1 MGGVNF
7 VTMESI
13 LISPEYWQNSQLSIA
28 RYFGGVKV
36 NNKYYVIDPQS
47 NYLVDSKWLSLVRKV
62 GIDKTKEVLKS
73 TNDIKEAM
81 SLIKSERDV
90 KQKDSQLEL
99 F

>member
-1 MGGVNF
+1 
-7 VTMESI
+7 MESI

-28 RYFGGVKV
+28 RHFGGVKV

-62 GIDKTKEVLKS
+62 GIDKTKEVIKS

-81 SLIKSERDV
+81 ALIKSGGGE
-90 KQKDSQLEL
+90 KQNYSQLKL

>member
-1 MGGVNF
+1 
-7 VTMESI
+7 MESI

-28 RYFGGVKV
+28 RHFGGVKV

-81 SLIKSERDV
+81 ALIKSGRGE
-90 KQKDSQLEL
+90 KQNCSQLKL

>member
-1 MGGVNF
+1 
-7 VTMESI
+7 MESI

-81 SLIKSERDV
+81 ALIKSGGGK
-90 KQKDSQLEL
+90 KQNYSQLKL

>member
-1 MGGVNF
+1 
-7 VTMESI
+7 MESI

-28 RYFGGVKV
+28 RHFGGVKV

-81 SLIKSERDV
+81 ALIKSEGGK
-90 KQKDSQLEL
+90 KQNYSQLKL

>member
-1 MGGVNF
+1 
-7 VTMESI
+7 MESI

-28 RYFGGVKV
+28 RHFGGIKV

-47 NYLVDSKWLSLVRKV
+47 KYLVDSKWLSLVRKV
-62 GIDKTKEVLKS
+62 GIEKTKEILKS

-81 SLIKSERDV
+81 TLIKSGGDI
-90 KQKDSQLEL
+90 KQKYSQLEL

>member
-1 MGGVNF
+1 
-7 VTMESI
+7 MESI

-28 RYFGGVKV
+28 RHFGGVKV

-62 GIDKTKEVLKS
+62 GIDKTKEVLRS
-73 TNDIKEAM
+73 TKDIKEAM
-81 SLIKSERDV
+81 ALIKSGGNA
-90 KQKDSQLEL
+90 KQKYSKLEL

>member
-1 MGGVNF
+1 
-7 VTMESI
+7 MESI

-28 RYFGGVKV
+28 RHFGGVKV

-81 SLIKSERDV
+81 ALIKSEKGE
-90 KQKDSQLEL
+90 KQNCSQLKL

>member
-1 MGGVNF
+1 
-7 VTMESI
+7 MESI

-28 RYFGGVKV
+28 RHFGGVKV

-81 SLIKSERDV
+81 ALIKSGGGE
-90 KQKDSQLEL
+90 KQNYTQLKL

>member
-1 MGGVNF
+1 
-7 VTMESI
+7 MESI

-28 RYFGGVKV
+28 RHFGGVKV

-47 NYLVDSKWLSLVRKV
+47 NYLVDSKWLSFVRKV

-81 SLIKSERDV
+81 SLMKSGCNA
-90 KQKDSQLEL
+90 KKKYSQLEL